1 MKISVITVCLN
12 SVKTIERTIRSVQNQ
27 MYDDLEYIIIDGGST
42 DGTVE
47 IIKRYEEIVSCWI
60 SEDDDGLYDAMNKGI
75 AKATGEIIAFLNS
88 DDWYEDNTLATVN
101 RYYETYNPMILIG
114 RVQELQKGKWEKY
127 VSIWESD
134 KENIRMAMIYAQ
146 PATFTRRE
154 IFDRLG
160 GFNTSYKIGGD
171 FEWML
176 RVYDSGTEIMCV
188 EDVFTN
194 FSRTGISNT
203 KLDQTVREARKI
215 ALAAVERCEKYDN
228 LQKAEWREKINSL
241 YDKEQ
246 AMADV
251 RMSIRNQ
258 CLADYP
264 KLKSSMLEYFTE
276 ASYVVWGT
284 GIIGEDMYRL
294 LMQLGLDVEF
304 FVDRK
309 VDSSTL
315 TFHDRNVLSPQKL
328 TRDNKIIVASWDY
341 EDEMADQLEKMGF
354 RKERDYFL
362 YSEILSKLVETYMKC
377 YLSHEYREL

>member
-12 SVKTIERTIRSVQNQ
+12 SVKTIERTIRSVQDQ
-27 MYDDLEYIIIDGGST
+27 RYDDLEYIIIDGGST
-42 DGTVE
+42 DGTVDV
-47 IIKRYEEIVSCWI
+47 IKQYEEFVSYWV
-60 SEDDDGLYDAMNKGI
+60 SEEDDGLYDAMNKGI
-75 AKATGEIIAFLNS
+75 AKATGEVIAFLNS
-88 DDWYEDNTLATVN
+88 DDWYEENALAKVGS
-101 RYYETYNPMILIG
+101 YYEKYNPMILTG
-114 RVQELQKGKWEKY
+114 RVNTLQKGKWEKY
-127 VSIWESD
+127 INIWEND
-134 KENIRMAMIYAQ
+134 KENIRMAMIYQQ

-154 IFDRLG
+154 IFDQLG

-194 FSRTGISNT
+194 FSPMGVSST
-203 KLDQTVREARKI
+203 KAEQTVREAREI
-215 ALAAVERCEKYDN
+215 ALDALERCEKYDN
-228 LQKAEWREKINSL
+228 RKKSEWREKINSL

-246 AMADV
+246 AVADV

-258 CLADYP
+258 RLTDYP
-264 KLKSSMLEYFTE
+264 QLKSSMLEYFTE
-276 ASYVVWGT
+276 KSYVVWGT

-309 VDSSTL
+309 ADSNVL
-315 TFHDRNVLSPQKL
+315 TFHGRNVLSPQKL
-328 TRDNKIIVASWDY
+328 TRHNKIIVASRDY
-341 EDEMADQLEKMGF
+341 EEEMADQLEKMGF

-362 YSEILSKLVETYMKC
+362 YSEILSKLVEAYMKC
-377 YLSHEYREL
+377 YLSHEY

>member
-12 SVKTIERTIRSVQNQ
+12 SVKTIERAIRSVQNQ
-27 MYDDLEYIIIDGGST
+27 QYDDLEYIIIDGGST

-47 IIKRYEEIVSCWI
+47 VIKQYEEFVSYWI
-60 SEDDDGLYDAMNKGI
+60 SEKDEGLYDAMNKGI

-88 DDWYEDNTLATVN
+88 DDWYEKNVLVKVSS
-101 RYYETYNPMILIG
+101 YYEKYNPMILTG
-114 RVQELQKGKWEKY
+114 RVNILQKGKWEKY
-127 VSIWESD
+127 VNIWEND
-134 KENIRMAMIYAQ
+134 KENIRMAMIYQQ
-146 PATFTRRE
+146 PATFTHRE

-176 RVYDSGTEIMCV
+176 RVYDAGTEIMFV

-194 FSRTGISNT
+194 FSPMGISSR
-203 KLDQTVREARKI
+203 KADQTVREAREI
-215 ALAAVERCEKYDN
+215 ALDALEKCERYDS

-251 RMSIRNQ
+251 KMSIRNQ
-258 CLADYP
+258 RLTDYP
-264 KLKSSMLEYFTE
+264 QLKSSMLEYFTE
-276 ASYVVWGT
+276 KSYVVWGT

-294 LMQLGLDVEF
+294 LMQLGLDAEF

-309 VDSSTL
+309 ADSNAL
-315 TFHDRNVLSPQKL
+315 TFHGRNVLSPQKL
-328 TRDNKIIVASWDY
+328 TQHYKIIVASQDY
-341 EDEMADQLEKMGF
+341 ENEIVDELNAMGF
-354 RKERDYFL
+354 QIGKNYIL
-362 YSEILSKLVETYMKC
+362 YSNILSTLTEK
-377 YLSHEYREL
+377 YREYYLT

>member
-47 IIKRYEEIVSCWI
+47 VIKRYEEFVSYWV
-60 SEDDDGLYDAMNKGI
+60 SEEDDGLYDAMNKGI

-88 DDWYEDNTLATVN
+88 DDWYEKNALVKVK
-101 RYYETYNPMILIG
+101 RYYEKYNPMILTG
-114 RVQELQKGKWEKY
+114 RVNTPQKGQWKKY
-127 VSIWESD
+127 VNLWESD
-134 KENIRMAMIYAQ
+134 KENIRMVMIYQQ

-154 IFDRLG
+154 IFDQLG

-194 FSRTGISNT
+194 FSLRGISST
-203 KLDQTVREARKI
+203 KADQTVREARKI
-215 ALAAVERCEKYDN
+215 ALDALERCDKYDN
-228 LQKAEWREKINSL
+228 LQKSKWREKINKL
-241 YDKEQ
+241 YDEQQ

-251 RMSIRNQ
+251 KTGIRNQ
-258 CLADYP
+258 RLTDYP
-264 KLKSSMLEYFTE
+264 KLESSMLEYFTE
-276 ASYVVWGT
+276 KSYVVWGI
-284 GIIGEDMYRL
+284 GIIGEDIYHL
-294 LMQLGLDVEF
+294 LMQLGLNVEF

-309 VDSSTL
+309 ADSIVM
-315 TFHDRNVLSPQKL
+315 TFHGRDVLPPKRL
-328 TRDNKIIVASWDY
+328 TRQNKIIVASRDY
-341 EDEMADQLEKMGF
+341 EDEIADELNEMGF
-354 RKERDYFL
+354 QEENNYIL
-362 YSEILSKLVETYMKC
+362 YNNILLKLTEKYMKY
-377 YLSHEYREL
+377 YLTK